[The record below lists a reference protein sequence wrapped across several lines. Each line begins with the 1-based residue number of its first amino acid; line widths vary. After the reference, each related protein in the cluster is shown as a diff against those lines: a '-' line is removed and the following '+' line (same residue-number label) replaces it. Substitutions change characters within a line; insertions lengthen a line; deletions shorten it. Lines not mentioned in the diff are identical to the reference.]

1 MNTTKRLQRLTGD
14 LNSSLKDK
22 TGNEII
28 SDLRMRVEAVMSRH
42 PAETPASPPRI
53 QKKRLSIE
61 SLIHGEEVENDSGKF
76 YLAHKRVPV
85 SYRHGF
91 RNLQTISQLNMKSLS
106 FLANHPDMDRFDY
119 RDGLFLDTET
129 TGLSGGT
136 GTLPFLIGIGWFEEE
151 HFIIKQIFV
160 RDFKEERASLVFLLD
175 VAKTKRFL
183 VTFNGK
189 AFDVGLLSTRLIMN
203 RLHNPLTELP
213 HLDLLHPSRRLLGHR
228 TDNCRLVTL
237 EESILGF
244 RREGDLPGSEIP
256 RRYFDWLKSRDAR
269 YIVDVF
275 EHNRLDVISMVFL
288 TIHLTEILDSRPDEG
303 VIEPYDLIAASRLL
317 LDRGDIHAAQRI
329 LEPLICSEKKN
340 VARESR
346 KILSLIFKRA
356 GSYSDAIK
364 LWEMMILDDPCDIFG
379 TEELAKCYEHR
390 EHDSNKAFTLVHRA
404 LSHSSHINNR
414 KRESLNHRLNRLRI
428 RVNK

>member
-1 MNTTKRLQRLTGD
+1 MNTTKRLQKLTGD

-22 TGNEII
+22 NGNEII
-28 SDLRMRVEAVMSRH
+28 SDLRMRVEAVMSRR
-42 PAETPASPPRI
+42 PAETPAPPPRI

-91 RNLQTISQLNMKSLS
+91 RNLQTISQLNMKMLS
-106 FLANHPDMDRFDY
+106 FLANHPDMDRFNY

-151 HFIIKQIFV
+151 HFVIKQIFV

-189 AFDVGLLSTRLIMN
+189 AFDIGLLSTRLIMN

-288 TIHLTEILDSRPDEG
+288 TIHLAETLDSRPDEG

-317 LDRGDIHAAQRI
+317 LDRGDIPAAQRI

-404 LSHSSHINNR
+404 LSHSSHINNL